1 MYYTTNYKSEDDLF
15 TGKLPYQL
23 TNDYLFRAVF
33 QTRPKALEGL
43 CRAIL
48 RLKPE
53 DTLSVTLQNPIEL
66 GTRIDNKEFILDLAV
81 IINNTLFLNM
91 EMQVYREAFWKERSL
106 SYACRSFDHLN
117 HGEGYGQVL
126 PVVHVGFLNYSLFP
140 EYPEFFASYELA
152 NTSNPNYSYLY
163 SDKLRISVVD
173 LTQIQRATDE
183 DKKHDI
189 DLWARVFTA
198 TTWEEIEVLAQ
209 NNEYLKETVS
219 GVRQLTEDE
228 KIRQQCQAREDF
240 AYWERIRNNRM
251 KELGDDLEKTRDN
264 LQQTQDELQQAQDE
278 LQQAQGELQQAQ
290 GELQQAQG
298 ELQQTQGELQQTQDE
313 LQQAQG
319 ELQQTQSEL
328 QQTQSELAKALARI
342 AELEKL
348 S

>member
-1 MYYTTNYKSEDDLF
+1 MFYTTNYKTESDLF
-15 TGKLPYQL
+15 SGKLPYQL

-48 RLKPE
+48 RLRPE

-140 EYPEFFASYELA
+140 EYPEFFATYQLA
-152 NTSNPNYSYLY
+152 NTSNPDYSYLY

-173 LTQIQRATDE
+173 LTQIERATAD
-183 DKKHDI
+183 DQKFNI

-209 NNEYLKETVS
+209 NNEYLKEAVS

-240 AYWERIRNNRM
+240 AYWERIRNNHM
-251 KELGDDLEKTRDN
+251 KELGDGLARTKDELQLTQEE
-264 LQQTQDELQQAQDE
+264 LQQVQSELQQSQDELQQT
-278 LQQAQGELQQAQ
+278 QGELQQAQ

-298 ELQQTQGELQQTQDE
+298 ELQQTQGELQQAVKTITQKEED
-313 LQQAQG
+313 
-319 ELQQTQSEL
+319 
-328 QQTQSELAKALARI
+328 LAKALSRI
-342 AELEKL
+342 AELESNQNKQ
-348 S
+348 